1 MNYLSHQVQYLFQA
15 ICIKYPSL
23 LNEIRER
30 RYTVGDTGFSYRNI
44 NTLDELNLLP
54 KTRDSETQWRKFNL
68 NDLLYIYI
76 IEQCKKFNIDSKLLR
91 NIQNLFYAETTNYKE
106 FAEVTPTEQAL
117 IVMLTESVPIN
128 IKLYSAG
135 IAIISDI
142 QAFDINEV
150 LSSTAMYIDVYNTFN
165 DQIQKFKNNEEFKK
179 KYDLTEFEDAYPLKA
194 FKPKDAKLLN
204 LLKDKEIYRV
214 TITKKPD
221 GSLEVIGEQSGNNPY
236 LTMEDI
242 KGLLGVGGYGK
253 IEIGFEEGKTQ
264 DYIIRKKQKIK

>member
-15 ICIKYPSL
+15 ICTKYPTL

-30 RYTVGDTGFSYRNI
+30 HFTVGDTGFTSRNI

-91 NIQNLFYAETTNYKE
+91 SIQNLFYAETTNYKE
-106 FAEVTPTEQAL
+106 FGEVTPTEQAL

-165 DQIQKFKNNEEFKK
+165 EQIQKFKKNEEFKK
-179 KYDLTEFEDAYPLKA
+179 QYDLKEFEDGYPLKA
-194 FKPKDAKLLN
+194 FQPKDAKLLN
-204 LLKDKEIYRV
+204 LLKDNEVFRV
-214 TITKKPD
+214 TITKKPN
-221 GSLEVIGEQSGNNPY
+221 GSLEVVGEQSGNNPNIT
-236 LTMEDI
+236 LDDL
-242 KGLLGVGGYGK
+242 KKLVGGYGK
-253 IEIGFEEGKTQ
+253 VEIGFEADITQ
-264 DYIIRKKQKIK
+264 DYTIRKKQKIK

>member
-1 MNYLSHQVQYLFQA
+1 MNYLSHQVRYLFGE
-15 ICIKYPSL
+15 ICRKYPSL
-23 LNEIRER
+23 LDEIRER
-30 RYTVGDTGFSYRNI
+30 RFTVGNTGFSSRNI
-44 NTLDELNLLP
+44 NTLDELGLLP

-91 NIQNLFYAETTNYKE
+91 SIQNLFYAETTKYKE
-106 FAEVTPTEQAL
+106 FGEITPTEQAL

-165 DQIQKFKNNEEFKK
+165 DQIQKFKKIEEFKK
-179 KYDLTEFEDAYPLKA
+179 RYDLTEFEDAYPLKA
-194 FKPKDAKLLN
+194 FQPKDAKLLN
-204 LLKDKEIYRV
+204 LLKDKDIYRV

-221 GSLEVIGEQSGNNPY
+221 GSLEVVGEHSGNNPN
-236 LTMEDI
+236 LTMDDI